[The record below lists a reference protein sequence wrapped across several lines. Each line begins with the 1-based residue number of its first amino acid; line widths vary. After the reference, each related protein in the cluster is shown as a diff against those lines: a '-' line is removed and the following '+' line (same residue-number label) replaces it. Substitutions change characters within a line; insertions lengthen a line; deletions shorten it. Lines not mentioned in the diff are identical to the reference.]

1 MGSAHE
7 NELPSAFG
15 PHSTLKTLAR
25 KAMAWSYDILV
36 VQALLGHRIL
46 SSTEAYLKSL
56 TDRTVSSAFQMVIAA
71 A

>member
-1 MGSAHE
+1 
-7 NELPSAFG
+7 
-15 PHSTLKTLAR
+15 
-25 KAMAWSYDILV
+25 MAWANDILV

-56 TDRTVSSAFQMVIAA
+56 TDRTVWSAFQMVIAA